1 MDENLDRHSPVPLF
15 LQIRQKLLGEI
26 RHWTDRT
33 EQFPTDTALASR
45 FSVSKMTVRNAIDD
59 LVTAG
64 LLTRQRGKG
73 TFVTEAAYVERL
85 SPRLDI
91 AEQYK
96 DQQGAQDVSVL
107 GFSERSATK
116 EEAKVFGLTSVV
128 TVQRLRLLRG
138 MPLALDE
145 RTIRADVSAI
155 AGLNEKTARGNI
167 AALLRNAV
175 PLDRARWQFRALA
188 ADNDIALH
196 LCVGVGE
203 PVLERAMTYVTA
215 DNQTVLMGRT
225 VHRGDLI
232 SSEVELP
239 LAADTED

>member
-1 MDENLDRHSPVPLF
+1 MGEILDRDSPVPLF

-26 RHWTDRT
+26 RYWADPA
-33 EQFPTDTALASR
+33 EQFPTDIALADR

-85 SPRLDI
+85 SPSLDI
-91 AEQYK
+91 AEHYTNQH
-96 DQQGAQDVSVL
+96 GPQDVSVL

-116 EEAKVFGLTSVV
+116 EEAKVFGRVPVV

-138 MPLALDE
+138 VPLALDE
-145 RTIRADVSAI
+145 RTIPADVCAD
-155 AGLNEKTARGNI
+155 AGLNEKTAKGNI
-167 AALLRNAV
+167 AALLRNVV

-203 PVLERAMTYVTA
+203 PVLERAMTYVTT
-215 DNQTVLMGRT
+215 DNRTVLMGRT
-225 VHRGDLI
+225 IHRGDLI

-239 LAADTED
+239 LAPDVED